1 MNISLTNG
9 FFATSGK
16 YFFRECRATSIDA
29 LKNVWSYLKQR
40 VDSRKSFTLTK
51 TAITSNYT
59 LLETVQL
66 LSETFLATSN
76 NKWYINQND
85 IFSYHF
91 STYSYMYKNIH
102 GLQRFEYH
110 LRHLLAIK
118 KASNNYVLE
127 RKYCIV
133 AQLVLNKGF

>member
-16 YFFRECRATSIDA
+16 YFFRECRATFIDA

-51 TAITSNYT
+51 TVITSNYT

-66 LSETFLATSN
+66 LPETFLATSN

-91 STYSYMYKNIH
+91 STYPYMYKNIH
-102 GLQRFEYH
+102 GLKITTIRVSFTSFT
-110 LRHLLAIK
+110 RHK
-118 KASNNYVLE
+118 C
-127 RKYCIV
+127 CIV
-133 AQLVLNKGF
+133 AQLVLNKRS